1 METSEI
7 RETSRVIQKLES
19 LLLVSVP
26 RDLMDEEVLWLRRE
40 VLREIRRYH
49 SRWVLLDFSRVDICD
64 SFFGRFIQSMA
75 ETAGLMGAEVI
86 VSGLQDAVI
95 ETLIDLGM
103 TLSNIHAVLDLDDA
117 LALSRASQQDSV
129 GSAISESASEQDSE
143 YAPAPP
149 VPSVVEGSAD
159 EGDEQSSDVL
169 FAGSLP
175 ANLRGAA

>member
-1 METSEI
+1 MMETAEI
-7 RETSRVIQKLES
+7 RETSKVIQKLES

-117 LALSRASQQDSV
+117 LALSRASRQDSV

-143 YAPAPP
+143 YALFA
-149 VPSVVEGSAD
+149 SAD
-159 EGDEQSSDVL
+159 EGDERSSDLL
-169 FAGSLP
+169 FADSLP
-175 ANLRGAA
+175 ANLRGVA